1 MKKETSLFDF
11 LPLAAVS
18 LLMLRILEGQR
29 KMERFYKFIIY
40 AVVFGY
46 ALILVGLIL
55 ILTMR
60 FAHGA

>member
-18 LLMLRILEGQR
+18 LLMFRILEGQR
-29 KMERFYKFIIY
+29 KMERIFIY
-40 AVVFGY
+40 AVVGLY
-46 ALILVGLIL
+46 LVILIGLFL